1 MKQYPSIPRVART
14 DVPIFAFDKLDGSL
28 IRAEWSKKNGF
39 YKYGRKKG
47 LLDHSNPV
55 LLKAPALIKQKYEDQ
70 LNQIFR
76 KRRWDRVIAFF
87 EFLGSHSFAGQH
99 LDDDDHKVVLLDVN
113 PYKQGI
119 LDPRDFLKFFGD
131 FDIPKVLYEGKVNQ
145 EFIASVKDC
154 KLEGMTLEGVV
165 CKGSNPKKPRHRVM
179 FKLKS
184 DEWMAKLRAYCGD
197 NVGRFNELV

>member
-1 MKQYPSIPRVART
+1 MLISLERCFLKFVAPDLDFRALSIT
-14 DVPIFAFDKLDGSL
+14 T
-28 IRAEWSKKNGF
+28 
-39 YKYGRKKG
+39 
-47 LLDHSNPV
+47 
-55 LLKAPALIKQKYEDQ
+55 
-70 LNQIFR
+70 
-76 KRRWDRVIAFF
+76 
-87 EFLGSHSFAGQH
+87 
-99 LDDDDHKVVLLDVN
+99 VVLN
-113 PYKQGI
+113 
-119 LDPRDFLKFFGD
+119 PRDFLKFFGD
-131 FDIPKVLYEGKVNQ
+131 LDIPKVLYEGKVNQ